1 MTGNSPAERPHLAPH
16 VRYQWDPVRA
26 QHHLLFPEGVLV
38 LNHTSAAIIQRCD
51 GRAITSLIDELAAAF
66 PGATLTADV
75 HDFLEEMM
83 RRGFVR
89 DTSTGA

>member
-1 MTGNSPAERPHLAPH
+1 MTDQPTVEHPLLSPH
-16 VRYQWDPVRA
+16 VRYQWDPVRG

-51 GRAITSLIDELAAAF
+51 GRSLASLIAELATAF
-66 PGATLTADV
+66 PGATLTDDV
-75 HDFLEEMM
+75 HDFLQEMM

-89 DTSTGA
+89 DITGD

>member
-1 MTGNSPAERPHLAPH
+1 MTGKSTVEHPHLSPH

-26 QHHLLFPEGVLV
+26 QHHLLFPEGVLI

-51 GRAITSLIDELAAAF
+51 GRAIATLITELAAEF
-66 PGATLTADV
+66 PGATLTDDV
-75 HDFLEEMM
+75 HDFLQEMT

-89 DTSTGA
+89 DTTGD